1 MESSAEVEKMLGEGL
16 DNTGPYHGPTAAIFW
31 TGGVIAVLR
40 DAIQEAK
47 KASGAHIFRPL
58 LGTLLPSPFQATGK
72 KGRDCQSRGL
82 PLNLGRLSNFWE
94 MQNCVQA
101 VVPETI
107 ADLKRASTKL
117 FAGFV
122 VRSRLLFFST
132 GSISGFLVA
141 GWMCFVRSKNWEAS
155 SLISSWQRSAEGQE
169 ASESK
174 L

>member
-16 DNTGPYHGPTAAIFW
+16 EHTGPYHGPTAAVFW

-58 LGTLLPSPFQATGK
+58 LGTLFPSPFQATGK

-82 PLNLGRLSNFWE
+82 PLNLGRLSNLWV

-117 FAGFV
+117 FAEVLWFV
-122 VRSRLLFFST
+122 HACCFSQRAASLASLLLDGCALSEAKT
-132 GSISGFLVA
+132 G
-141 GWMCFVRSKNWEAS
+141 RHH
-155 SLISSWQRSAEGQE
+155 R
-169 ASESK
+169 
-174 L
+174 